1 MKLFLTGAHGQ
12 VGSEITNLCANEMID
27 LISTGHQQCDIV
39 DLNSVKTHLSKYRPD
54 VVINAAAY
62 TAVDRAETE
71 QQLAFNVNTQGA
83 SNLARVCGELS
94 IPLIHIST
102 DYVFDG
108 ERKLPYK
115 ESDKPSPQGVYA
127 SSKWQGEQAIQE
139 ICEKHIIVRVS
150 WVFGANGNNFVKT
163 ILRLAQ
169 ERDELKIVADQFGCP
184 TYAGHI
190 AEILINIAKQINP
203 QFKQWGTY
211 HYCDIP
217 AINWHGFAEAIVKS
231 AGELFPIRAKTIT
244 PILTSEYPTPVKRP
258 AYSVLDCQKIEKEFG
273 IKQHDWMTGLQKTL
287 FELHKNNQ

>member
-1 MKLFLTGAHGQ
+1 MKLLLTGAHGQ
-12 VGSEITNLCANEMID
+12 VGSEIVTLCHHENID
-27 LISTGHQQCDIV
+27 LISASHQQCDIV
-39 DLNSVKTHLSKYRPD
+39 DLNNVDHYLTTHHPD

-83 SNLARVCGELS
+83 SNLAKVCNELS

-108 ERKLPYK
+108 NSQLPYV
-115 ESDKPSPQGVYA
+115 ETDTPLPQGIYA

-150 WVFGANGNNFVKT
+150 WVFGAHGHNFVKT

-190 AEILINIAKQINP
+190 AEVLINISQQINP
-203 QFKQWGTY
+203 QFKQWGIY
-211 HYCDIP
+211 HYCDQP
-217 AINWHGFAEAIVKS
+217 ATNWYNFAEAIVKS
-231 AGELFPIRAKTIT
+231 ANELFPIRAKTII
-244 PILTSEYPTPVKRP
+244 PITTDEYPTPVKRP
-258 AYSVLDCQKIEKEFG
+258 AYSVLNCEKMGKNFG
-273 IKQHDWMTGLQKTL
+273 IKQGEWDTGLKTTL
-287 FELHKNNQ
+287 FELSK